1 MDEAEPAEIPEW
13 LQGLDAVEEPESE
26 VPSEPPAVE
35 MEEAEPAE
43 IPDWLQELASE
54 PHTAALDE
62 GLDDA
67 DPTEVPD
74 WLQELEPEA
83 AEFDTPVTGLTEELA
98 ETEPVETPDWLRGLE
113 EETKK
118 TEPAALATSEELSEA
133 DTAEIPDW
141 LQGLGEGPKP
151 TQVVPPDE
159 KEDAGPVEIPDWLG
173 DLEEDIAVITPPSGV
188 TGWLKNI
195 DEEEL
200 DKMVIDYQPGELPD
214 WLENIVSERKE
225 EEIRAD
231 QSVKIPADEIET
243 DETLGWVQGLDEVDP
258 EPEMPV
264 EIPSD
269 DLVEMVKSEVVE
281 TDSAP
286 DTAQPD
292 FDFED
297 ADAAMA
303 WLEGLAAKQGI
314 SEDELISRPEDRP
327 ETLPGWLQEETE
339 TPVEGISAESPEEAP
354 ALFAEQP
361 EAEELDKTPILE
373 EPEPTTEPEMAI
385 PDWLQEVDEPDAS
398 QPVDI
403 EPVSETV
410 SEDAAPTEEQL
421 QPEIEF
427 EDADAAMAWL
437 EGLAA
442 KQGISEDELISRPE
456 DRPETLPGWL
466 QEETETPVE
475 GISAESP
482 EEAPAL
488 FAEQPEAEELDK
500 TPILEEPEPTT
511 EPEMAIP
518 DWLQEVDEPDASQPV
533 DIEPVSETVSE
544 DTAPTEEQL
553 QPEIEF
559 EDADAAMAWLEG
571 LAAKQGVSEDELISR
586 PEDRS
591 EKPPDWVQQEVK
603 PSIVD
608 DAADIPDWLLP
619 DSPVDEKQLDPEE
632 TTTSEKAVGFTID
645 PVAADFSED
654 IPEFLREIIS
664 EEATQDELDF
674 ETKEVEPEPL
684 EPVTDTL
691 QVETPSDEFPD
702 WLKQADDEVDR
713 EDILEIAQEQPLED
727 IPEWFQESPEGEPE
741 KIFDE
746 MEEEE
751 ISVETIVEPGPE
763 VAPTSIDEPLGSIVD
778 EVESGTPP
786 PTDEKTEPDH
796 GLEFEP
802 PGWVLTGEAPED
814 EEYQWLP
821 TEPQELDPE
830 TGKLLDLNE
839 ASMIQLERLTPL
851 GFRRAQAI
859 IVHRDEHGPFESLSD
874 LLSVPGIDQETLNA
888 LFSDLTVTPGPA
900 PASIPEK
907 PTPEQPVEIEAEDE
921 DHAQQL
927 EARLDLANGNL
938 DQAIIKYE
946 KLIQEGKYL
955 DHIIADLDQALSTEF
970 PKENYVDLLQALGD
984 AYLKADR
991 LQDALDTYTKAEELL
1006 R

>member
-292 FDFED
+292 FD
-297 ADAAMA
+297 
-303 WLEGLAAKQGI
+303 
-314 SEDELISRPEDRP
+314 
-327 ETLPGWLQEETE
+327 
-339 TPVEGISAESPEEAP
+339 
-354 ALFAEQP
+354 
-361 EAEELDKTPILE
+361 
-373 EPEPTTEPEMAI
+373 
-385 PDWLQEVDEPDAS
+385 
-398 QPVDI
+398 
-403 EPVSETV
+403 
-410 SEDAAPTEEQL
+410 
-421 QPEIEF
+421 F